1 MTGIKKVYKSI
12 ALIEILYVFIGGN
25 LSEERLSP
33 IAIEDRYI
41 PYSKDFNTDLSLI
54 GFYPIR
60 LKLNTKVLG
69 KEFEK

>member
-1 MTGIKKVYKSI
+1 MTGINKVYKNI

-41 PYSKDFNTDLSLI
+41 PYSKDFNTNLSLI
-54 GFYPIR
+54 G
-60 LKLNTKVLG
+60 
-69 KEFEK
+69 